1 MLGPLLINCVLCW
14 LLGHK
19 WEGKRFY
26 AADGDFEICSRCG
39 LRGETN
45 YYNDG
50 FYADENFEKLK

>member
-1 MLGPLLINCVLCW
+1 MIGPTLIRCFLCW

-39 LRGETN
+39 LRGRTN
-45 YYNDG
+45 YYSEG
-50 FYADENFEKLK
+50 ESE